1 MLVTILNIVFIIIF
15 AYLAINV
22 IYLFVVAVAGRFYS
36 PNKYSVNPVKKKIA
50 ILMPSY
56 KEDHIVVNSARKAR
70 EHDYPQDRFDVFV
83 AADQLKPETIQQL
96 REIPVNVK
104 EVKFEL
110 SSKARS
116 LNALLNSIP
125 ESEYEIAI
133 ILDSDNIIMPG
144 CLEQVND
151 AFQKGYRAVQTH
163 RTAKNNNSTVAILDG
178 MSEEINNH
186 LFRRGQR
193 ALGFS
198 SNTIGSGMAFEFKKL
213 KEIYNKPGILGNPAC
228 DREVDF
234 EIMKAD
240 INIEF
245 IEDAWVLDEK
255 VANKAVYERQ
265 RTRWQESQIIH
276 LRLFFDKKQG
286 TIPKTK
292 EYWNKLFTNLIPS
305 RLLFLFSFF
314 VVFVLFLVQYLIKQ
328 SFIAPSFWYWFSL
341 FVIYL
346 SVFFISIPGKF
357 YSTKTLKAVL
367 HIPVLMFLMVRG
379 TLKMK
384 VSRKEFLHT
393 PKSFTQE
400 S

>member
-1 MLVTILNIVFIIIF
+1 MLQIVINIIFIIVFV
-15 AYLAINV
+15 YLAINV
-22 IYLFVVAVAGRFYS
+22 LYLFVVALAGRFYS
-36 PNKYSVNPVKKKIA
+36 PKKYSVNPSRKKIA

-56 KEDHIVVNSARKAR
+56 KEDHIVINSARRAR
-70 EHDYPQDRFDVFV
+70 EHDYPAGDFDVFV

-125 ESEYEIAI
+125 ESAYDIAI
-133 ILDSDNIIMPG
+133 ILDSDNVMLPG

-151 AFQKGYRAVQTH
+151 AFQKGFRAVQTH
-163 RTAKNNNSTVAILDG
+163 RTAKNANSTVAILDG
-178 MSEEINNH
+178 LSEEINNH

-240 INIEF
+240 INIEY
-245 IEDAWVLDEK
+245 IENAWVLDEK
-255 VANKAVYERQ
+255 VSNKAVYERQ

-286 TIPKTK
+286 LIPKTK

-314 VVFVLFLVQYLIKQ
+314 VVFVLFLVQYLMKF
-328 SFIAPSFWYWFSL
+328 SLIAPPLWYWIVL
-341 FVIYL
+341 FIVYL

-357 YSTKTLKAVL
+357 YSRKTLGAVL
-367 HIPVLMFLMVRG
+367 QIPVLMFLMVKA
-379 TLKMK
+379 LFKMK

>member
-1 MLVTILNIVFIIIF
+1 MLQTIFNIVFIIIF
-15 AYLAINV
+15 VYLAINV
-22 IYLFVVAVAGRFYS
+22 LYLFVVALAGRFYS
-36 PNKYSVNPVKKKIA
+36 PKKYSANPAKKKIA

-56 KEDHIVVNSARKAR
+56 KEDHIVINSARKAR
-70 EHDYPQDRFDVFV
+70 EHDYPSIDFDVFV

-125 ESEYEIAI
+125 ESAYDIAI
-133 ILDSDNIIMPG
+133 ILDSDNVMLPG

-163 RTAKNNNSTVAILDG
+163 RTAKNTNSTVAILDG
-178 MSEEINNH
+178 LSEEINNH

-245 IEDAWVLDEK
+245 IENAWVLDEK
-255 VANKAVYERQ
+255 VSNKAVYERQ

-286 TIPKTK
+286 LIPKTK

-314 VVFVLFLVQYLIKQ
+314 VVFVLFLVQYLFKL
-328 SFIAPSFWYWFSL
+328 SFIAPPLWYWILL
-341 FVIYL
+341 FILYL

-357 YSTKTLKAVL
+357 YSKKTLGAVL
-367 HIPVLMFLMVRG
+367 QIPVLMFLMVKA
-379 TLKMK
+379 LFKMK